1 VILLRPSGLGTALLC
16 EMNRMAIVPAN
27 EFFELD
33 ALAVFRDLTKA
44 ILLHALNLNE
54 LRKTRN
60 LQVGN
65 FGICPLGSCE
75 CLLIAKDRK

>member
-1 VILLRPSGLGTALLC
+1 VRRTKPRYRDLAPALRLRTALLC

-44 ILLHALNLNE
+44 H
-54 LRKTRN
+54 
-60 LQVGN
+60 
-65 FGICPLGSCE
+65 
-75 CLLIAKDRK
+75 